1 MTLLPSCLI
10 TIVKRLL
17 NRQDKEIPPAKWDFA
32 LDRLPI
38 EVIKV
43 VDYLALGNR
52 IRTVRKS
59 KDWKI
64 KDLANHSG
72 ISEDYLGKIERG
84 TGVASLETIVD
95 IANALDVGLDCLV
108 GKDVNAAVDYL
119 NTDINKA
126 LATMDEKKRK
136 RFLAFVL
143 HSSIFFNDYDD

>member
-1 MTLLPSCLI
+1 M
-10 TIVKRLL
+10 
-17 NRQDKEIPPAKWDFA
+17 
-32 LDRLPI
+32 
-38 EVIKV
+38 

-52 IRTVRKS
+52 IRTVRKA

-84 TGVASLETIVD
+84 TGIASLETIVD

-126 LATMDEKKRK
+126 LVAMDEKKRK

-143 HSSIFFNDYDD
+143 HASIFFNDYDGRENEK